1 MKVNNSGQNHC
12 LPPIKQ
18 EEQKLYDYLLQFTET
33 EAPAKVIELFR
44 HLFIR
49 GTSNEDPSLRLALE
63 KIVSSPNAEQEFK
76 FFLNRCCH
84 IIIDHWQLEPY
95 FKQEIPELIAQFE
108 DASPPAGAHSRTSRK
123 IRQLVQ
129 NFTKSEQYIKLRRLA
144 RLLEQEQNNR
154 TQSKCLGDLIQRYPF
169 LHQHCLLSEDSSQ
182 EFKRIVR
189 RIQKKFQ
196 WHYELDLSR
205 YVTYRVRLVQTVR
218 SYKAANQKKI
228 PKKLIKPVPNP
239 TLLSDRELDLAIKQ
253 YLGKV
258 EKGYSYRDLSQNF
271 LNNLTRSPFYKSFKN
286 DLYEYLILSI
296 DSSFDRHNFQ
306 QKLYRYLQN
315 ILVDYHSQQLNE
327 FLLIRTCTQLLQF
340 FVDSQIHLE
349 PDLFIHLITHLGE
362 TKLIGLLLK
371 IVLLCSKTKPY
382 LEKRFCILFARYE
395 SSLQEEVPWLIK
407 SLENWQ
413 IASSIHFGSVDLS
426 LFKII

>member
-18 EEQKLYDYLLQFTET
+18 EEQKLYDYLLQFTQT
-33 EAPAKVIELFR
+33 EAPAKVIERFR

-49 GTSNEDPSLRLALE
+49 GTSNEDPNLRLALE

-84 IIIDHWQLEPY
+84 IIIDRWQLQPY
-95 FKQEIPELIAQFE
+95 LQEEIPELIAQFE

-123 IRQLVQ
+123 IQQLVQ

-144 RLLEQEQNNR
+144 RLLEEKQNNN
-154 TQSKCLGDLIQRYPF
+154 TSKCLGDLIQRYPF

-182 EFKRIVR
+182 EFKRSIR
-189 RIQKKFQ
+189 RIQKKLQ
-196 WHYELDLSR
+196 RRYELDLSR

-218 SYKAANQKKI
+218 SYRAANQRKI
-228 PKKLIKPVPNP
+228 PKEIIKPFPNP
-239 TLLSDRELDLAIKQ
+239 TWLSDRELDLAIKQ

-271 LNNLTRSPFYKSFKN
+271 LNNLARSPDYKSFKN

-296 DSSFDRHNFQ
+296 DSSAARHDFN
-306 QKLYRYLQN
+306 QKLYRYLQD
-315 ILVDYHSQQLNE
+315 ILVNYHSQQLNE

-371 IVLLCSKTKPY
+371 IVLLCNKTKPY
-382 LEKRFCILFARYE
+382 LEKRFSILFARYE
-395 SSLQEEVPWLIK
+395 SSPLEEVPWLIK

-426 LFKII
+426 LLKII

>member
-1 MKVNNSGQNHC
+1 MKSSKQNYC
-12 LPPIKQ
+12 LPPTKQ
-18 EEQKLYDYLLQFTET
+18 EEQKLYDYLLQCTQT
-33 EAPAKVIELFR
+33 EAPAKVIERFR

-76 FFLNRCCH
+76 FFLSRCCH
-84 IIIDHWQLEPY
+84 IIIDHWQLQPY
-95 FKQEIPELIAQFE
+95 LQEEIPELIAQFE
-108 DASPPAGAHSRTSRK
+108 YASPPAGAHSRTSRK

-129 NFTKSEQYIKLRRLA
+129 DFTKSEQYIKLRRLSQ
-144 RLLEQEQNNR
+144 LLEKEQNNN
-154 TQSKCLGDLIQRYPF
+154 TSKCLGDLIQHYPF
-169 LHQHCLLSEDSSQ
+169 LHQHCLLSDNSSY
-182 EFKRIVR
+182 EFKRSVK

-196 WHYELDLSR
+196 RRYELDLSR

-218 SYKAANQKKI
+218 SYKAANQTKI
-228 PKKLIKPVPNP
+228 PKEAIKSVSNP

-253 YLGKV
+253 YFGKV

-271 LNNLTRSPFYKSFKN
+271 LNNLARSTSYKSFKN

-296 DSSFDRHNFQ
+296 DSQSDRYQFN
-306 QKLYRYLQN
+306 QKLYRYLQD

-327 FLLIRTCTQLLQF
+327 FLLIRTCTQLFQF
-340 FVDSQIHLE
+340 LVDSQINLDN
-349 PDLFIHLITHLGE
+349 DLLINLITHLGE

-371 IVLLCSKTKPY
+371 IALLCSKTKPY
-382 LEKRFCILFARYE
+382 LEKKFCILFARYE
-395 SSLQEEVPWLIK
+395 TSTQEEVPWLIK
-407 SLENWQ
+407 TLENWQ

-426 LFKII
+426 LLKII